1 MEILEGHHQQWTA
14 QLAGLSGDFRAANT
28 GNLGDARQQLIAP
41 GVVTRQCHY
50 LSVLFYPFREL
61 TPTRSVAKS
70 RAIIRLKLRKREWA
84 ASPPTMNS
92 GGREALETEEL
103 KPVGVLF
110 PGHQFFGTLAG
121 SFGDPAA
128 HEGATVSYTHLTL
141 PTSDLV

>member
-61 TPTRSVAKS
+61 TPQSSFRAVAHVILAESKVVFHNSINVPELVAENDRSSNNRFGSHFYKAHFDSPCSCGDSSPDGKES
-70 RAIIRLKLRKREWA
+70 RE
-84 ASPPTMNS
+84 
-92 GGREALETEEL
+92 
-103 KPVGVLF
+103 F
-110 PGHQFFGTLAG
+110 
-121 SFGDPAA
+121 
-128 HEGATVSYTHLTL
+128 
-141 PTSDLV
+141 

>member
-61 TPTRSVAKS
+61 TPTIPEADAHV
-70 RAIIRLKLRKREWA
+70 ILRG
-84 ASPPTMNS
+84 AS
-92 GGREALETEEL
+92 
-103 KPVGVLF
+103 
-110 PGHQFFGTLAG
+110 QWQ
-121 SFGDPAA
+121 
-128 HEGATVSYTHLTL
+128 HLTE
-141 PTSDLV
+141 VV

>member
-61 TPTRSVAKS
+61 TPRMDKGTR
-70 RAIIRLKLRKREWA
+70 RN
-84 ASPPTMNS
+84 ASSIACYQS
-92 GGREALETEEL
+92 GQRGGKGQQPR
-103 KPVGVLF
+103 
-110 PGHQFFGTLAG
+110 
-121 SFGDPAA
+121 
-128 HEGATVSYTHLTL
+128 
-141 PTSDLV
+141 

>member
-61 TPTRSVAKS
+61 TPTRSRIGS
-70 RAIIRLKLRKREWA
+70 A
-84 ASPPTMNS
+84 ASSATS
-92 GGREALETEEL
+92 LR
-103 KPVGVLF
+103 
-110 PGHQFFGTLAG
+110 
-121 SFGDPAA
+121 AA
-128 HEGATVSYTHLTL
+128 
-141 PTSDLV
+141 

>member
-61 TPTRSVAKS
+61 TPNWSTAGGILVR
-70 RAIIRLKLRKREWA
+70 RAR
-84 ASPPTMNS
+84 
-92 GGREALETEEL
+92 
-103 KPVGVLF
+103 
-110 PGHQFFGTLAG
+110 
-121 SFGDPAA
+121 
-128 HEGATVSYTHLTL
+128 
-141 PTSDLV
+141 

>member
-61 TPTRSVAKS
+61 TPETRDGAIPGAGGEAQGVFERV
-70 RAIIRLKLRKREWA
+70 RAAR
-84 ASPPTMNS
+84 S
-92 GGREALETEEL
+92 
-103 KPVGVLF
+103 
-110 PGHQFFGTLAG
+110 Q
-121 SFGDPAA
+121 
-128 HEGATVSYTHLTL
+128 
-141 PTSDLV
+141 

>member
-61 TPTRSVAKS
+61 TPTGKKKQGKQSQLSSHTVVRGS
-70 RAIIRLKLRKREWA
+70 KREQ
-84 ASPPTMNS
+84 SS
-92 GGREALETEEL
+92 
-103 KPVGVLF
+103 
-110 PGHQFFGTLAG
+110 
-121 SFGDPAA
+121 
-128 HEGATVSYTHLTL
+128 TVSKLT
-141 PTSDLV
+141 

>member
-61 TPTRSVAKS
+61 TPRSTIFGRYFLQIV
-70 RAIIRLKLRKREWA
+70 RK
-84 ASPPTMNS
+84 N
-92 GGREALETEEL
+92 
-103 KPVGVLF
+103 
-110 PGHQFFGTLAG
+110 
-121 SFGDPAA
+121 
-128 HEGATVSYTHLTL
+128 YTNIGQ
-141 PTSDLV
+141 

>member
-61 TPTRSVAKS
+61 TPYLTQYLYRQRLDRDFNMNERS
-70 RAIIRLKLRKREWA
+70 
-84 ASPPTMNS
+84 
-92 GGREALETEEL
+92 
-103 KPVGVLF
+103 
-110 PGHQFFGTLAG
+110 
-121 SFGDPAA
+121 
-128 HEGATVSYTHLTL
+128 LT
-141 PTSDLV
+141 DR

>member
-61 TPTRSVAKS
+61 TPIRTRSMARAAKS
-70 RAIIRLKLRKREWA
+70 RVSGFCSKTGRVQSSGCPVREPRARPCVFTSSAMWPILPCTRFLHRRRWRRSSRLPRRWPGLPSFPDGALR
-84 ASPPTMNS
+84 M
-92 GGREALETEEL
+92 
-103 KPVGVLF
+103 
-110 PGHQFFGTLAG
+110 
-121 SFGDPAA
+121 
-128 HEGATVSYTHLTL
+128 
-141 PTSDLV
+141 